1 MSRVFDGLKV
11 LDFGWI
17 GVGPITARYFADHG
31 ATTIRIESATR
42 FDGLRMAPPYK
53 DAKPGLNNSQF
64 FASFNASKMSL
75 GLNMAHPD
83 ARAIAKRLCLEWA
96 DVITEGFTP
105 KQMRAWGL
113 HYDDL
118 APTRPDLIMVSTCQ
132 LGQTGPYSMYAGYGN
147 MAASLAGYYEITGWA
162 DRAPA
167 MVYGAYTDM
176 LTPAVGATL
185 ITAALDYRDRTG
197 KGQWIDLSQFEIGVN
212 YLPATVLDYTVN
224 GRIASRRGNQ
234 DDRACPH
241 AVYRCQGED
250 RWLAIAVF
258 TDDEWRSLQRTM
270 GDPTWAQAERFATFT
285 SRKAHEDELNRL
297 IETWTA
303 SQDAFTLE
311 QQLQEAGV
319 PAGVVAKQS
328 DLFADP
334 QLQEWGFFAWRDHK
348 VMGRSPYDGLMS
360 HLSKTPGQVAPAP
373 LLGEH
378 YEEILKGI
386 LNFSEERIADLIGQG
401 VVEMHLE

>member
-1 MSRVFDGLKV
+1 MPRVFDGLKV

-64 FASFNASKMSL
+64 FATFNASKMSL

-83 ARAIAKRLCLEWA
+83 ARTIAKRLCLEWA

-113 HYDDL
+113 HYEDL
-118 APTRPDLIMVSTCQ
+118 SPTRPDLIMVSTCQ

-147 MAASLAGYYEITGWA
+147 MAASLAGYYELTGWEE
-162 DRAPA
+162 RGPC

-185 ITAALDYRDRTG
+185 ITAALDYRQRTN
-197 KGQWIDLSQFEIGVN
+197 KGQWIDLSQFETGVN
-212 YLPATVLDYTVN
+212 HMPTTILDYTVN
-224 GRIASRRGNQ
+224 GRVATRCGNQ
-234 DDRACPH
+234 DAAACPH
-241 AVYRCQGED
+241 AAYRCQGHD
-250 RWLAIAVF
+250 RWLSIVVT
-258 TDDEWRSLQRTM
+258 TDEEWRAFVNVM
-270 GDPTWAQAERFATFT
+270 DNPAWAHTPRFSTRDN
-285 SRKAHEDELNRL
+285 RKVHEEELNRL
-297 IETWTA
+297 ISSWTEP
-303 SQDAFTLE
+303 QDALVLE
-311 QQLQEAGV
+311 NRLQQAGV
-319 PAGVVAKQS
+319 AAGLVAKQS
-328 DLFADP
+328 DLFEDP
-334 QLQEWGFFAWRDHK
+334 QLKDREFFAWCDHK

-360 HLSKTPGQVAPAP
+360 YLAKTPGAIAPAP

-378 YEEILKGI
+378 YEEILRGL
-386 LNFSEERIADLIGQG
+386 LNFSEGQIAELIAQG
-401 VVEMHLE
+401 VIEMHLE

>member
-1 MSRVFDGLKV
+1 MPRVFDGLKV

-31 ATTIRIESATR
+31 ATTIRIESLTR

-53 DAKPGLNNSQF
+53 DATPGLNNSQF

-96 DVITEGFTP
+96 DVIIEGFTP

-113 HYDDL
+113 HYEDL
-118 APTRPDLIMVSTCQ
+118 APTRSDLIMVSTCQ

-147 MAASLAGYYEITGWA
+147 MAASLAGYYEITGWP
-162 DRAPA
+162 DRGPC

-176 LTPAVGATL
+176 LTPAVGAAL
-185 ITAALDYRDRTG
+185 ITAALDYRRRTG
-197 KGQWIDLSQFEIGVN
+197 KGQWIDLSQLETGVN
-212 YLPATVLDYTVN
+212 NMPTTVLDYAVN
-224 GRIASRRGNQ
+224 GRIATRRGNQ

-241 AVYRCQGED
+241 AAYRCQGDD
-250 RWLAIAVF
+250 RWLSIAVF
-258 TDDEWRSLQRTM
+258 TDNEWRALVQVM
-270 GDPTWAQAERFATFT
+270 GNPAWARAERFATFA
-285 SRKAHEDELNRL
+285 SRKANEDALNQL
-297 IETWTA
+297 IEAWTI
-303 SQDAFTLE
+303 SQDAAQLE
-311 QQLQEAGV
+311 EALQTAGV
-319 PAGVVAKQS
+319 PAGLVAKQS
-328 DLFADP
+328 DLFEDP
-334 QLQEWGFFAWRDHK
+334 QLKDWGFFAWCDHK

-386 LNFSEERIADLIGQG
+386 LNFSEEQVAELIGQG

>member
-1 MSRVFDGLKV
+1 MTRVFDGIKV

-31 ATTIRIESATR
+31 AMTIRLESVTR

-64 FASFNASKMSL
+64 FANFNASKMSL
-75 GLNMAHPD
+75 GLNMAHSD

-96 DVITEGFTP
+96 DVIVEGFTP

-113 HYDDL
+113 HYEDL
-118 APTRPDLIMVSTCQ
+118 SQTRPDLVMVSTCQ

-147 MAASLAGYYEITGWA
+147 MAASLAGYYEITGWP
-162 DRAPA
+162 DRSPC

-176 LTPAVGATL
+176 LTPGVGAAL
-185 ITAALDYRDRTG
+185 ITAALDYRRRTG

-212 YLPATVLDYTVN
+212 HLPVTVLDYTVN
-224 GRIASRRGNQ
+224 GRVATRRGNE
-234 DDRACPH
+234 DERACPH
-241 AVYRCQGED
+241 ATYRCQGSD
-250 RWLAIAVF
+250 RWISIAGF
-258 TDDEWRSLQRTM
+258 TDDEWRALVHVM
-270 GDPTWAQAERFATFT
+270 GNPVWAQGKQFATLM
-285 SRKAHEDELNRL
+285 SRKAYEEELNQHL
-297 IETWTA
+297 ATWTEP
-303 SQDAFTLE
+303 QDAQMLE
-311 QQLQEAGV
+311 ERLQHAGV
-319 PAGVVAKQS
+319 PAGLVAKQS
-328 DLFADP
+328 DLFEDP
-334 QLQEWGFFAWRDHK
+334 QLKDWGFFAWCDHT

-360 HLSKTPGQVAPAP
+360 HLSKTPAQVAPAP

-378 YEEILKGI
+378 YEEVLKGI
-386 LNFSEERIADLIGQG
+386 LQHSEEEVAELIGQG